1 MRKPKECKIIQLTF
15 KPASGRGTVTGHVVR
30 YVKKRP
36 GRGYVVV
43 QYRARVRDNSWSR
56 PIRECFPVVNGK
68 ILDIIGR
75 KTIIKPVKRRR
86 KTRCKS
92 SALSI

>member
-1 MRKPKECKIIQLTF
+1 MLKERKIIRLTF

-36 GRGYVVV
+36 GRGYVVA
-43 QYRARVRDNSWSR
+43 QYRVRLKNGKQSD

-68 ILDIIGR
+68 ILDVIGR
-75 KTIIKPVKRRR
+75 KTITKPVKRRR
-86 KTRCKS
+86 KAKCKS
-92 SALSI
+92 SVS

>member
-1 MRKPKECKIIQLTF
+1 MRKPKERKIIQLTF
-15 KPASGRGTVTGHVVR
+15 KPASGRGAVTGHVIR

-36 GRGYVVV
+36 GRGYVVA
-43 QYRARVRDNSWSR
+43 QYRVRLKNGKQSD

-75 KTIIKPVKRRR
+75 KTITKPKKERR
-86 KTRCKS
+86 K
-92 SALSI
+92 

>member
-1 MRKPKECKIIQLTF
+1 MRKTERKIIQLTF
-15 KPASGRGTVTGHVVR
+15 KPASGRGTATGHVIR

-36 GRGYVVV
+36 GRGYVVA
-43 QYRARVRDNSWSR
+43 QYRVRLKNGKQSD

-75 KTIIKPVKRRR
+75 KTVLRPEKKRR
-86 KTRCKS
+86 K
-92 SALSI
+92 

>member
-1 MRKPKECKIIQLTF
+1 MRKERKIIQLTF
-15 KPASGRGTVTGHVVR
+15 KPASGRGEVTGHVIR

-36 GRGYVVV
+36 GRGYVVA
-43 QYRARVRDNSWSR
+43 QYRVRLKNGKQSD

-75 KTIIKPVKRRR
+75 KTVLKPKKKRR
-86 KTRCKS
+86 K
-92 SALSI
+92 